1 MNKVVLVGCG
11 NVGMAYAYALVNQKV
26 YVDELVLIDVNKD
39 KCEGEAMDLNHCMAY
54 SPSRIKVRVGDYPD
68 CRDAK
73 IVVIAAGANQAPGE
87 TRMDLIDKNSKIF
100 FSIINPI
107 MASGFDGI
115 IVVAT
120 NPLDVMT
127 YLTLKYSRLPVNKVI
142 GSGTTLDTSRLRY
155 ILSEKTGV
163 NPKNIEAY
171 VIGEHGDSEFIPW
184 SNVNIAYK
192 KITDILRKDELE
204 DIENEV
210 RTSAYTII
218 DKKGATA
225 YGIGMCLVMI
235 TSAILENKNMVLP
248 VSSWDEENKVC
259 ISTPAIV
266 GKDGVKEKI
275 FIPLN
280 EEETIKIINSIKVI
294 KRAIERDEII
304 EKKEPYGSFFNLYHF

>member
-155 ILSEKTGV
+155 ILSERTGV

-304 EKKEPYGSFFNLYHF
+304 

>member
-26 YVDELVLIDVNKD
+26 YVDELVLIDINKD
-39 KCEGEAMDLNHCMAY
+39 KCIGEAMDLDHYMEY
-54 SPSRIKVRVGDYPD
+54 SHSEINVRVGDYKD
-68 CRDAK
+68 CSDAK

-87 TRMDLIDKNSKIF
+87 SRMDLIDKNSKIF

-107 MASGFDGI
+107 MASGFDGV

-127 YLTLKYSRLPVNKVI
+127 YQALKYSRLKPNKVI

-155 ILSEKTGV
+155 ILSERTGV

-192 KITDILRKDELE
+192 KVSDIFRRDELE
-204 DIENEV
+204 QIEEEV

-235 TSAILENKNMVLP
+235 TNAILEDKNIVLP
-248 VSSWDEENKVC
+248 VSSWDSENQVC

-266 GKDGVKEKI
+266 GKNGVKEKI

-280 EEETIKIINSIKVI
+280 EEETIKLINSINVI
-294 KRAIERDEII
+294 KKATEDDEII
-304 EKKEPYGSFFNLYHF
+304 

>member
-1 MNKVVLVGCG
+1 MNKIVLIGCG

-26 YVDELVLIDVNKD
+26 YVDELVLIDINKD

-54 SPSRIKVRVGDYPD
+54 SPSKINVRVGSYED
-68 CRDAK
+68 CKDAK

-87 TRMDLIDKNSKIF
+87 SRMDLIEKNSKIF
-100 FSIINPI
+100 SSIIDPV
-107 MASGFDGI
+107 MASGFNGI
-115 IVVAT
+115 FIVAT

-127 YLTLKYSRLPVNKVI
+127 YQTLKYSKLPPRKVI
-142 GSGTTLDTSRLRY
+142 GSGTTLDTSRLRFM
-155 ILSEKTGV
+155 LSEKTGV

-192 KITDILRKDELE
+192 KVSDILSIDELNQ
-204 DIENEV
+204 IEEEV

-235 TSAILENKNMVLP
+235 TSAILEDQNIVLP
-248 VSSWDEENKVC
+248 VSSWDDENELC
-259 ISTPAIV
+259 ISTPAII
-266 GKDGVKEKI
+266 GKHGVKEKI
-275 FIPLN
+275 FIPLS
-280 EEETIKIINSIKVI
+280 EEEKEKLINSMKIIKTAIK
-294 KRAIERDEII
+294 
-304 EKKEPYGSFFNLYHF
+304 

>member
-1 MNKVVLVGCG
+1 MNKIVLVGCG

-26 YVDELVLIDVNKD
+26 YVDELVLIDINKD
-39 KCEGEAMDLNHCMAY
+39 KCLGEAMDLNHCMAY
-54 SPSRIKVRVGDYPD
+54 SPSKLKVRVGDYSD

-87 TRMDLIDKNSKIF
+87 SRMDLIDKNSKIF
-100 FSIINPI
+100 SSIINPI
-107 MASGFDGI
+107 MDSGFDGV

-120 NPLDVMT
+120 NPLDIMT
-127 YLTLKYSRLPVNKVI
+127 YLTLKYSKLPYNKVI
-142 GSGTTLDTSRLRY
+142 GSGTTLDTSRLRF

-163 NPKNIEAY
+163 NPKDIDAY

-192 KITDILRKDELE
+192 KVSDILRKEELDKVE
-204 DIENEV
+204 EEV
-210 RTSAYTII
+210 RMSAYEII
-218 DKKGATA
+218 NKKGATS

-235 TSAILENKNMVLP
+235 TNAILEDQNIVLP
-248 VSSWDEENKVC
+248 VSSWDDENELCV
-259 ISTPAIV
+259 STPAII

-280 EEETIKIINSIKVI
+280 EEEKNKLINSMRVI
-294 KRAIERDEII
+294 KSAINEEEII
-304 EKKEPYGSFFNLYHF
+304 

>member
-26 YVDELVLIDVNKD
+26 YVDELVLIDINKD
-39 KCEGEAMDLNHCMAY
+39 KCLGEAMDLNHCMAY
-54 SPSRIKVRVGDYPD
+54 SPSKINVRVGEYSD
-68 CRDAK
+68 CGDAK
-73 IVVIAAGANQAPGE
+73 IVVIAAGAAQAPGE
-87 TRMDLIDKNSKIF
+87 SRMDLIGKNSKIF
-100 FSIINPI
+100 SSIINPI
-107 MASGFDGI
+107 MESGFDGI
-115 IVVAT
+115 FVVAT

-127 YLTLKYSRLPVNKVI
+127 YLTLKYSKLPANRVI

-155 ILSEKTGV
+155 LLSEKTGV

-192 KITDILRKDELE
+192 KVSDIFTYEELRN
-204 DIENEV
+204 IEEEV

-225 YGIGMCLVMI
+225 YGIGMCLVRI
-235 TSAILENKNMVLP
+235 TNAILEDKNIVLP
-248 VSSWDEENKVC
+248 VSSWDRENRVC

-280 EEETIKIINSIKVI
+280 EEETNKIINSIKTI
-294 KRAIERDEII
+294 KDAIEELEII
-304 EKKEPYGSFFNLYHF
+304 

>member
-26 YVDELVLIDVNKD
+26 YVDELVLIDINKD
-39 KCEGEAMDLNHCMAY
+39 KCLGEAMDLNHCMAY
-54 SPSRIKVRVGDYPD
+54 SPSKINVRVGEYSD
-68 CRDAK
+68 CGDAK
-73 IVVIAAGANQAPGE
+73 IVVIAAGAAQQPGE
-87 TRMDLIDKNSKIF
+87 TRMDLIGKNSKIF
-100 FSIINPI
+100 ASIINPI
-107 MASGFDGI
+107 MESGFDGI
-115 IVVAT
+115 FVVAT

-127 YLTLKYSRLPVNKVI
+127 YLTLKYSKLPTNRVI

-155 ILSEKTGV
+155 LLSEKTGV

-192 KITDILRKDELE
+192 KVSDLFTSEELE
-204 DIENEV
+204 SIEEEV

-225 YGIGMCLVMI
+225 YGIGMCLVRI
-235 TSAILENKNMVLP
+235 TNAILEDKNIVLP
-248 VSSWDEENKVC
+248 VSSWDKENRVC

-280 EEETIKIINSIKVI
+280 EEETNKIINSIKTI
-294 KRAIERDEII
+294 KNAIDELEII
-304 EKKEPYGSFFNLYHF
+304 